1 MRRKPRRESPERE
14 RERERGG
21 GRERR
26 ETWARR
32 GREGRLDLVT
42 GMASKRDRPWRPF
55 RILLIPGI
63 AVARYRTRAPV
74 RSRTPLGEQHPW
86 LHHELH
92 RPSAR
97 ARARAHCAQS
107 SLGPP
112 PPPPAFQRAS
122 LPNPPRPAAPPPNP
136 GRTDLPPLRSRTTS
150 LDYRRNLC
158 APVVIKM
165 RHLLAAPASVSVHL
179 PATRAAPLGR
189 TRTTRTRRVVVLVET
204 KKELHW
210 GPS

>member
-1 MRRKPRRESPERE
+1 MGEKRA
-14 RERERGG
+14 RG
-21 GRERR
+21 E
-26 ETWARR
+26 A
-32 GREGRLDLVT
+32 
-42 GMASKRDRPWRPF
+42 
-55 RILLIPGI
+55 
-63 AVARYRTRAPV
+63 
-74 RSRTPLGEQHPW
+74 RSRNGNGVKARSSVEAVPHSANSGDCSREISNACARPLSHTSRRAASVAASRAASAE
-86 LHHELH
+86 
-92 RPSAR
+92 RAR
-97 ARARAHCAQS
+97 ARARTLCAVLPWS
-107 SLGPP
+107 S
-112 PPPPAFQRAS
+112 ATSSRVSAS
-122 LPNPPRPAAPPPNP
+122 LPSEPSPARRPPPNP